1 MPLWL
6 RACVRMCPCCI
17 LHMWCACLS
26 SPPCVYTWENIIFG
40 LFRCYMNEIKT
51 DSHYTIWHAI
61 YKKKATIIL
70 FTVKW
75 MMFDGNLFMSIYT
88 EMAWSLQRDD
98 VPQQNKDT
106 RGLSSISSDAT
117 IIIISLRLFVC
128 ECGQMTISEEVH
140 EIFIIELMNLRKT
153 RTMNANGWIL
163 LSLFSY
169 I

>member
-1 MPLWL
+1 MYTRVCVFVTNIRRNWSKSYITMERLTHCFNLYHWIGCFDNGL
-6 RACVRMCPCCI
+6 FSEEIKVTSHTMWCHYGCVRACVRMCPCCI

-70 FTVKW
+70 FTVKL

-106 RGLSSISSDAT
+106 RGL
-117 IIIISLRLFVC
+117 
-128 ECGQMTISEEVH
+128 
-140 EIFIIELMNLRKT
+140 
-153 RTMNANGWIL
+153 
-163 LSLFSY
+163 
-169 I
+169 